1 MQTSVRSW
9 KDQQVEL
16 HPHIKTSVEKKK
28 VCLSRTTGCLTG
40 NCTVEGVLPGYRKMC
55 DNRPFCFAYA
65 HVETDQCQDVSKY
78 LEIIYSCEQ
87 KGEMVFNGLL

>member
-9 KDQQVEL
+9 KDQKVEL
-16 HPHIKTSVEKKK
+16 HPHIKTSVKRSVSKQDYW
-28 VCLSRTTGCLTG
+28 LPAG
-40 NCTVEGVLPGYRKMC
+40 NCTVEGVLPGYRKTC

-65 HVETDQCQDVSKY
+65 HVETDQCPDVSKY

-87 KGEMVFNGLL
+87 KGEMLFNGLL